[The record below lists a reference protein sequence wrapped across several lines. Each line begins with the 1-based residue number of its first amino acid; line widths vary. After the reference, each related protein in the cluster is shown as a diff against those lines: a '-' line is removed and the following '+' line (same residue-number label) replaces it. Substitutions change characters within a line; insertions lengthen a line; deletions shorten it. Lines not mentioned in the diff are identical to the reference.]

1 VELQHVMSRLGAS
14 PADIV
19 VVIVSAFV
27 VYVVVIAATRIVG
40 LRSFSKLSAFD
51 FAMTVAIGSII
62 ATVATG
68 NAGIVEGLF
77 AVVSLYALQ
86 FSVAWLRQ
94 RTGMLGIVDNRPLLL
109 MHGSTIIHEHLRR
122 GRITETDLRGKLR
135 EAGVLQ
141 LHQVRAVVLETT
153 GDISVLAGGEL
164 DRELLHDVIGV
175 EHLSR

>member
-1 VELQHVMSRLGAS
+1 MELQHVVSRLGAS

-19 VVIVSAFV
+19 VVIVSALV
-27 VYVVVIAATRIVG
+27 VYVMVIAATRIVG
-40 LRSFSKLSAFD
+40 LRSFSKMSAFD

-77 AVVSLYALQ
+77 AVISLYALQ

-94 RTGMLGIVDNRPLLL
+94 RTEMLGIVDNRPLLL
-109 MHGSTIIHEHLRR
+109 MHGSTIIHDHLRR
-122 GRITETDLRGKLR
+122 SRITEADLRGKLR

-164 DRELLHDVIGV
+164 DRELLDDVIGV